1 MIVNPD
7 FVEGLD
13 ETDGAEQVTEVC
25 RISAEIS

>member
-13 ETDGAEQVTEVC
+13 ETDGAEQVTK
-25 RISAEIS
+25 SADFPPK